1 MICSGKLIKKT
12 REKYDIPSS
21 ILARGLCRN
30 SYLNKIENGEREAG
44 KLLFEALCQRMGM
57 YSGRYEELL
66 DLDEYEQYI
75 TRKHIYIKIDEGEL
89 TEARELLNDYA
100 QKNTDNLSQQ
110 LICFVDCE
118 IMHKMGEPKEVCM
131 EKLLEAISYTYKNF
145 MINKIDKL
153 YLSRVEMHIVEQYVR
168 YMELSGNVDKAVEL
182 YEMIIEKLE
191 QPYYDQ
197 SERCILYVP
206 VGYWLMNIYIDRE
219 DYKKAVE
226 VGEKTFEMVKEA
238 RCMSFFLEI
247 YEGLVQSR
255 KKLNDMEEKSI
266 GKVGRNVDKKRLI
279 KLLEEKK
286 KSEQEYGNACNNIEI
301 IKRMHSMYGVP
312 EAQNFFPR
320 YMEDRAYNVNEI
332 IKQRRIH
339 LGMTREELAEDICET
354 GSICRYENNKVT
366 IQRNIREKLLQKV
379 NMSGDKYIA
388 TVDTYDA
395 KVNDMVN
402 DIGKASEEGKFEK
415 AAQLC
420 ENLFTVIDMS
430 STNNR
435 QFVGYKKIVNM
446 VMWNGR
452 FDMYEEQICNL
463 IFESMGKFTERDLK
477 DYILLNNEWC
487 LMELLF
493 LTYKYSK
500 QYDKS
505 IRYLREI
512 LSTYD
517 GEPKKNVHMYFAVLY
532 RLADMLGESGEI
544 DEANEC
550 VKKMIG
556 VAVEEDY
563 MVYIPNITYLYAW
576 NVYENKKQLNIAD
589 KMQSKEMLNWCA
601 ALAEVFENIGYKKL
615 IKGLLERHE
624 KSAYW
629 RL

>member
-1 MICSGKLIKKT
+1 
-12 REKYDIPSS
+12 
-21 ILARGLCRN
+21 
-30 SYLNKIENGEREAG
+30 
-44 KLLFEALCQRMGM
+44 
-57 YSGRYEELL
+57 
-66 DLDEYEQYI
+66 
-75 TRKHIYIKIDEGEL
+75 
-89 TEARELLNDYA
+89 
-100 QKNTDNLSQQ
+100 
-110 LICFVDCE
+110 
-118 IMHKMGEPKEVCM
+118 
-131 EKLLEAISYTYKNF
+131 
-145 MINKIDKL
+145 
-153 YLSRVEMHIVEQYVR
+153 
-168 YMELSGNVDKAVEL
+168 
-182 YEMIIEKLE
+182 
-191 QPYYDQ
+191 
-197 SERCILYVP
+197 
-206 VGYWLMNIYIDRE
+206 
-219 DYKKAVE
+219 
-226 VGEKTFEMVKEA
+226 
-238 RCMSFFLEI
+238 
-247 YEGLVQSR
+247 
-255 KKLNDMEEKSI
+255 MEEKSI
-266 GKVGRNVDKKRLI
+266 GEVGRNVDKKRLI

-312 EAQNFFPR
+312 DAQNFFPR

-395 KVNDMVN
+395 KVYDMVN

-563 MVYIPNITYLYAW
+563 MAYIPNITYLYAW

-624 KSAYW
+624 KSAYR